1 MKHHNKQRKFGRV
14 RKVRTALLRSLTRA
28 LVLEGSIETTLA
40 KAKEIRPMVEKL
52 VTLAKKD
59 TVASRRVIASRL
71 GNDMETS
78 KKLHD
83 ELAKEYKER
92 PGGYTRITKLG
103 KFSGSTRDHARIE
116 FVKAVK

>member
-14 RKVRTALLRSLTRA
+14 RKVRTALLRSLMRA

-40 KAKEIRPMVEKL
+40 KAKEIRPMIEKL
-52 VTLAKKD
+52 ITLSKKG
-59 TVASRRVIASRL
+59 TIASRRVITSRL
-71 GNDMETS
+71 GNDDEVS

-83 ELAKEYKER
+83 ELAKEYKDR

-103 KFSGSTRDHARIE
+103 KFAKDTRDHARIE
-116 FVKAVK
+116 FVK